1 MPLDTH
7 TTPHYNVRTSYES
20 YYRCTIEIGETMTAL
35 THEIQAS
42 EARTRLPDLIT
53 QAVRAGVPSIIS
65 RQGKERAV
73 LASADIWGRM
83 TAPYAVHV
91 QYLPDEETG
100 AWALWIP
107 ELRLHAEGATI
118 AEARAELVSV
128 VHDYLEQYFSNWPQY
143 QYIEDRAAELL
154 YILRLWLAHDD
165 ADLAHLLFNSPIA

>member
-1 MPLDTH
+1 
-7 TTPHYNVRTSYES
+7 
-20 YYRCTIEIGETMTAL
+20 MTAL
-35 THEIQAS
+35 MHEIQAS
-42 EARTRLPDLIT
+42 DARARLPDLIT

-73 LASADIWGRM
+73 LASADIWRRM

-118 AEARAELVSV
+118 AEARTELVSI
-128 VHDYLEQYFSNWPQY
+128 VHDYLEQYLSNLPQY

-154 YILRLWLAHDD
+154 YILRLWLAQDD
-165 ADLAHLLFNSPIA
+165 RDLAHLLFDPSIV

>member
-1 MPLDTH
+1 
-7 TTPHYNVRTSYES
+7 
-20 YYRCTIEIGETMTAL
+20 MTAL
-35 THEIQAS
+35 MHEIQAS
-42 EARTRLPDLIT
+42 DARAHLPDLIT

-73 LASADIWGRM
+73 LASADIWRRM

-100 AWALWIP
+100 EWALWIP

-118 AEARAELVSV
+118 AAARAELVSV
-128 VHDYLEQYFSNWPQY
+128 VHDYLEHYLSNWSHY

-154 YILRLWLAHDD
+154 YILRLWLAQDD
-165 ADLAHLLFNSPIA
+165 ADLAHLLFTSPIA